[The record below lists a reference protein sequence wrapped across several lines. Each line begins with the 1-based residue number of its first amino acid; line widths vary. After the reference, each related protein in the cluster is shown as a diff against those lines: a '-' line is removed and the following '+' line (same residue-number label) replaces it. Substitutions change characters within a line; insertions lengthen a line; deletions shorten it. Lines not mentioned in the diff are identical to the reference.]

1 MTKETTKKA
10 STEKKK
16 RVSKK
21 SVKIPELLQMLEAGV
36 HFGHERSKRNPKMEP
51 FVFLRRNRVA
61 IIDLEKTQ
69 TSLIEAAKF
78 VEHLIAKTTGEIL
91 YVGTKR
97 QAREIVQRHAESVS
111 MPFVTRRWLG
121 GTLTNFATIQKSI
134 EKLDELKKQQ
144 ESSEIEKLT
153 KKERAVMRKE
163 IQRLEAVLE
172 GMMSV
177 RKLPAALFV
186 VGAQDEKLAVREA
199 RRAGIPIIGIADT
212 NANPDLLDYPIPA
225 NDDAVRS
232 LDMLVGVIT
241 QAVAAGL
248 EERPKE
254 QPAAA
259 PVPAK

>member
-1 MTKETTKKA
+1 
-10 STEKKK
+10 
-16 RVSKK
+16 
-21 SVKIPELLQMLEAGV
+21 MLEAGV

-51 FVFLRRNRVA
+51 YVFLRRNRVA

-69 TSLIEAAKF
+69 EGLIAAATF
-78 VEHLIAKTTGEIL
+78 VERLMAKTTGEVL
-91 YVGTKR
+91 FVGTKR
-97 QAREIVQRHAESVS
+97 QAREIVRRHAESVK
-111 MPFVTRRWLG
+111 MPYVTKRWLG

-144 ESSEIEKLT
+144 ESSSIEKLT

-163 IQRLEAVLE
+163 IGRLEEVLE
-172 GMMSV
+172 GMMNV

-212 NANPDLLDYPIPA
+212 NANPDLLDYAIPA

-232 LDMLVGVIT
+232 LDMLVDVIA
-241 QAVAAGL
+241 QAIAAGL
-248 EERPKE
+248 KHRPKE
-254 QPAAA
+254 PTPEVAE
-259 PVPAK
+259 KK